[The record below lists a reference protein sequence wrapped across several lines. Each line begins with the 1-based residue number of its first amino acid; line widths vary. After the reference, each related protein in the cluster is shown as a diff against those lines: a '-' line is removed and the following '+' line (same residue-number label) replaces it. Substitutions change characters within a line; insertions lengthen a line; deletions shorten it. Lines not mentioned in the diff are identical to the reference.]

1 MVILG
6 LLPAGLSAQDSDYDE
21 NKVPSYTL
29 PEVLVSLKGQEISA
43 SREWMEIRRP
53 EILSLL
59 LRGILHTGM
68 LCNQGEKK
76 ILFSESFDDDRLD
89 ERGWYD
95 GTATRIIKDS
105 RRGEGC
111 IEYEWTRGVYP
122 VQGSSQKRRLFE
134 PTEEVYIR
142 FYIRLSEGWQWGS
155 AGRPHLL
162 HFLTSE
168 NSEYHGPASSHL
180 TLYIEPVYG
189 KLRLAASDMM
199 NQRMPHGTTQG
210 PLRGGYNGRL
220 YDSENVL
227 FTEGK
232 WHCVEAQFR
241 LNSLDK
247 ENDVPNNDGIV
258 RGWFDGQLV
267 IEHTDVILRSPD
279 FPGMKFNQFL
289 MAPFFGPGNL
299 DNNQKVWIDEL
310 VVSTERVGPLL
321 PLIKK

>member
-1 MVILG
+1 MKINKLFLISVFVVTGFIL
-6 LLPAGLSAQDSDYDE
+6 Q
-21 NKVPSYTL
+21 
-29 PEVLVSLKGQEISA
+29 
-43 SREWMEIRRP
+43 
-53 EILSLL
+53 
-59 LRGILHTGM
+59 GM
-68 LCNQGEKK
+68 NCDQGEDKV
-76 ILFSESFDDDRLD
+76 LFSESFDDCALVN
-89 ERGWYD
+89 RGWYD
-95 GTATRIIKDS
+95 GTGTRIIEDS
-105 RRGEGC
+105 CYEKGC

-134 PTEEVYIR
+134 PTEEVFIR
-142 FYIRLSEGWQWGS
+142 FYIRLSKGWQWGS

-168 NSEYHGPASSHL
+168 NSPYHGPASSHL

-199 NQRMPHGTTQG
+199 NQGKPHGTTQG

-220 YDSENVL
+220 YDSDNVL
-227 FTEGK
+227 FTEGI

-241 LNSLDK
+241 LNSLDN
-247 ENDVPNNDGIV
+247 ENDFPNHDGII
-258 RGWFDGQLV
+258 RGWFDGEMV

-279 FPGMKFNQFL
+279 FPKMKFNQFI

-310 VVSTERVGPLL
+310 VVSKERVGLL
-321 PLIKK
+321 SPMKKNKSGE